1 MRVSGFRL
9 GWFCFNPA
17 WRSGSSASAIVG
29 TGTCGVMYEGC
40 REDWFR
46 GSRPQGLRVSA
57 VNIGTYGIPKPYTP

>member
-1 MRVSGFRL
+1 M
-9 GWFCFNPA
+9 
-17 WRSGSSASAIVG
+17 G